1 MSRRFLICVYLLAAL
16 AACKR
21 STSPQAAGSE
31 GSGSAAQS
39 AETAGAAAAG
49 SAAAGA
55 AGSAGS
61 TAGSA
66 ASAAGSAGSTAGAAS
81 AASAAG
87 STASSASSTAG
98 SADSAA
104 SAAGPAAGAGSAARP
119 QAFLDFEAVILP
131 LLREPEGESRSRK
144 TCKQLMTLQ
153 TKARGLAR
161 SKPPGVDEAAW
172 QAAYDDV
179 SGSLHGLAPYC
190 NDDPPDD
197 SVELPGLY
205 KNYQRLAAL
214 LPGASK
220 AGK

>member
-1 MSRRFLICVYLLAAL
+1 MSRRLLSCVYLLAAL

-21 STSPQAAGSE
+21 DTSSRAAGSE
-31 GSGSAAQS
+31 GSGSAAPR
-39 AETAGAAAAG
+39 AAPAG
-49 SAAAGA
+49 SAAAPTA
-55 AGSAGS
+55 S
-61 TAGSA
+61 AGSA
-66 ASAAGSAGSTAGAAS
+66 ATGSVGSPAAGS
-81 AASAAG
+81 
-87 STASSASSTAG
+87 AG

-104 SAAGPAAGAGSAARP
+104 GSAAGAVAAGSAAGASSAARP
-119 QAFLDFEAVILP
+119 QAFADFEAVILP
-131 LLREPEGESRSRK
+131 LLREPEGEARSRK

-179 SGSLHGLAPYC
+179 SGSIHGLAPYC

-197 SVELPGLY
+197 SVERPGLY

-214 LPGASK
+214 LPGAAK

>member
-1 MSRRFLICVYLLAAL
+1 MSRRLLICACLLAAL

-21 STSPQAAGSE
+21 E
-31 GSGSAAQS
+31 GSGSAARS
-39 AETAGAAAAG
+39 AEPAG
-49 SAAAGA
+49 SAAEPA
-55 AGSAGS
+55 AGSAG
-61 TAGSA
+61 A
-66 ASAAGSAGSTAGAAS
+66 ASSAGSAGS
-81 AASAAG
+81 AG
-87 STASSASSTAG
+87 S
-98 SADSAA
+98 
-104 SAAGPAAGAGSAARP
+104 AAGAGSAARP

-131 LLREPEGESRSRK
+131 LLREPEGEARSRK

-214 LPGASK
+214 LPGASQ